1 MRSFITLLEDAG
13 SSGEPVT
20 EGPILNRLANKAL
33 GAIGN
38 KRAQG
43 RVQRDTLAKQMQDG
57 FSVWVGKTNR
67 KGTADDVQQ
76 YLQMIGFEPKQAQ
89 EILGQHAA
97 SGAKTS
103 GQRQEPTVAMPAK
116 TGAPTPTPTP
126 TPTPAV
132 VPPSVAN
139 PQQYASGMPH
149 TITTN
154 PAPAKASAAPAANR
168 APGAPL
174 GKNVMPPV
182 PPHIQAAAD
191 NRAAAA
197 NNTAPPQPGEPN
209 WDRRGALSARQ
220 TAADL
225 ASHHAKLRDQN
236 IAKANSY
243 THPDAKAK
251 PQARANYHHSRSQE
265 FSKERDQHTA
275 NIRAHDSKIAGN
287 QTESTKPRSKKLV
300 ELQIPSAANTAIRGK
315 DLANIFS
322 SAAAYAHDKDMVS
335 SKVQT
340 QTGVAAAASVP
351 PVGPSPGGGNTSGG
365 YNPGSASSFDDN
377 VAQYY
382 QNQRTPKGGV
392 GTTSGSAVNASL
404 LNKMVSHLDSNGM
417 SAEAIQ
423 KLRQNLQ
430 SMRSYS
436 KVPANLKEPL
446 AQVGFAF
453 LKSV

>member
-1 MRSFITLLEDAG
+1 
-13 SSGEPVT
+13 
-20 EGPILNRLANKAL
+20 
-33 GAIGN
+33 
-38 KRAQG
+38 
-43 RVQRDTLAKQMQDG
+43 
-57 FSVWVGKTNR
+57 
-67 KGTADDVQQ
+67 
-76 YLQMIGFEPKQAQ
+76 
-89 EILGQHAA
+89 
-97 SGAKTS
+97 
-103 GQRQEPTVAMPAK
+103 
-116 TGAPTPTPTP
+116 
-126 TPTPAV
+126 
-132 VPPSVAN
+132 
-139 PQQYASGMPH
+139 
-149 TITTN
+149 
-154 PAPAKASAAPAANR
+154 
-168 APGAPL
+168 
-174 GKNVMPPV
+174 
-182 PPHIQAAAD
+182 
-191 NRAAAA
+191 
-197 NNTAPPQPGEPN
+197 
-209 WDRRGALSARQ
+209 
-220 TAADL
+220 L